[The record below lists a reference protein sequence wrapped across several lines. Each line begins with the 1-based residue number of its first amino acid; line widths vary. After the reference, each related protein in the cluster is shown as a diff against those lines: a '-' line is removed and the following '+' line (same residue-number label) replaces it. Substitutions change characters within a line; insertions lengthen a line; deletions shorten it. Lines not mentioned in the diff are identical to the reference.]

1 MILGLEADDT
11 DDLRIGIAFA
21 KFASGDAVLGEVGGI
36 GCRTVLF
43 RIAVEVFDLDLR
55 PLFHLAVM
63 GHILAAAVF
72 QMMNDSLQFHIV
84 FCFLEVVQCFLRM
97 KIISYF
103 LRIFIRF
110 CEENGGSHL
119 TSKSG

>member
-1 MILGLEADDT
+1 MILGLETDDT

-43 RIAVEVFDLDLR
+43 RIAAEVLDLDLR
-55 PLFHLAVM
+55 PFLHLAVM

-72 QMMNDSLQFHIV
+72 QMMNDSLQFHIS
-84 FCFLEVVQCFLRM
+84 FCFSIVSASSRPRTSPDGTSASIGRKSALRNGEAVVL
-97 KIISYF
+97 
-103 LRIFIRF
+103 
-110 CEENGGSHL
+110 G
-119 TSKSG
+119 